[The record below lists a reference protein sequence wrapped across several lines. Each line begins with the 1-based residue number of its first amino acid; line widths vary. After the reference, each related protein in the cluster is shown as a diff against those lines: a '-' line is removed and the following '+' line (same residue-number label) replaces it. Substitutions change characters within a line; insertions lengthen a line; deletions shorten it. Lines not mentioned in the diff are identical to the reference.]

1 MQFPVTQGG
10 TGNDTAEVLREIAP
24 QGNFEILLVLR
35 QVDFN
40 QKQDNE
46 KRNLRW
52 ENNTISQIYILNT
65 VIFGWI
71 RTTQV
76 LTYSGEDIWFTY
88 SMSLSGAKSYIN

>member
-35 QVDFN
+35 QVD

-46 KRNLRW
+46 KRNLR
-52 ENNTISQIYILNT
+52 
-65 VIFGWI
+65 
-71 RTTQV
+71 
-76 LTYSGEDIWFTY
+76 
-88 SMSLSGAKSYIN
+88 

>member
-24 QGNFEILLVLR
+24 QGNFGILFVLR

-46 KRNLRW
+46 KRNLR
-52 ENNTISQIYILNT
+52 
-65 VIFGWI
+65 
-71 RTTQV
+71 
-76 LTYSGEDIWFTY
+76 
-88 SMSLSGAKSYIN
+88 

>member
-10 TGNDTAEVLREIAP
+10 TGNDTVEVLREIAP

-52 ENNTISQIYILNT
+52 ENNTISQIYILTT
-65 VIFGWI
+65 VILGWI

-76 LTYSGEDIWFTY
+76 LTYSGET
-88 SMSLSGAKSYIN
+88 

>member
-10 TGNDTAEVLREIAP
+10 TGNDTVKVLREIAP

-46 KRNLRW
+46 KRNLR
-52 ENNTISQIYILNT
+52 
-65 VIFGWI
+65 
-71 RTTQV
+71 
-76 LTYSGEDIWFTY
+76 
-88 SMSLSGAKSYIN
+88 